1 MEFGFIKTKQKKK
14 NILQALSSNF
24 INIVLLKKIVVE
36 LVKKKINQS
45 IPAYGPSLWRLG
57 EFNKQNLKKKQKK
70 TKKKGTENNVK
81 EKKVW
86 GNHFTICSLHKLYHC
101 APLFTFTPAP
111 SQFSIFVFDRRT
123 QIS

>member
-70 TKKKGTENNVK
+70 KGTENNVK
-81 EKKVW
+81 EKKILREP
-86 GNHFTICSLHKLYHC
+86 FYHLQL
-101 APLFTFTPAP
+101 A
-111 SQFSIFVFDRRT
+111 
-123 QIS
+123 

>member
-1 MEFGFIKTKQKKK
+1 MVLSKQNKKKK

-70 TKKKGTENNVK
+70 NKKKR
-81 EKKVW
+81 
-86 GNHFTICSLHKLYHC
+86 
-101 APLFTFTPAP
+101 
-111 SQFSIFVFDRRT
+111 DRK
-123 QIS
+123 

>member
-36 LVKKKINQS
+36 LVKKKLNRS

-57 EFNKQNLKKKQKK
+57 EFNKQNLKKNKQK
-70 TKKKGTENNVK
+70 TKKKGQK
-81 EKKVW
+81 IMLKK
-86 GNHFTICSLHKLYHC
+86 KRY
-101 APLFTFTPAP
+101 
-111 SQFSIFVFDRRT
+111 
-123 QIS
+123 

>member
-1 MEFGFIKTKQKKK
+1 MKFGFIKTKHKKK

-36 LVKKKINQS
+36 LVKKKLNQS

-57 EFNKQNLKKKQKK
+57 EFNKQNLKKNKKK

-81 EKKVW
+81 EKKILRES
-86 GNHFTICSLHKLYHC
+86 FYHLQL
-101 APLFTFTPAP
+101 A
-111 SQFSIFVFDRRT
+111 
-123 QIS
+123 

>member
-70 TKKKGTENNVK
+70 NKKKKGQK
-81 EKKVW
+81 IMLKK
-86 GNHFTICSLHKLYHC
+86 KRY
-101 APLFTFTPAP
+101 
-111 SQFSIFVFDRRT
+111 
-123 QIS
+123 

>member
-57 EFNKQNLKKKQKK
+57 EFNKQNLKKKKK
-70 TKKKGTENNVK
+70 KKKGTESNVK
-81 EKKVW
+81 EKKILRES
-86 GNHFTICSLHKLYHC
+86 FYHLQL
-101 APLFTFTPAP
+101 A
-111 SQFSIFVFDRRT
+111 
-123 QIS
+123 

>member
-1 MEFGFIKTKQKKK
+1 MKFGFIKTKHKKK

-24 INIVLLKKIVVE
+24 INIVLLKEIVVE
-36 LVKKKINQS
+36 LVKKKLNQS

-81 EKKVW
+81 EKKILREP
-86 GNHFTICSLHKLYHC
+86 FYHLQL
-101 APLFTFTPAP
+101 A
-111 SQFSIFVFDRRT
+111 
-123 QIS
+123 

>member
-1 MEFGFIKTKQKKK
+1 MEFGFIKTKQNKK

-57 EFNKQNLKKKQKK
+57 EFNKQNIKKNKKKQKK
-70 TKKKGTENNVK
+70 KGQKIMLKKKR
-81 EKKVW
+81 
-86 GNHFTICSLHKLYHC
+86 Y
-101 APLFTFTPAP
+101 
-111 SQFSIFVFDRRT
+111 
-123 QIS
+123 

>member
-36 LVKKKINQS
+36 LVKKKLNQS

-57 EFNKQNLKKKQKK
+57 EFNKQNLKKKQTKK
-70 TKKKGTENNVK
+70 KKKGTENNVK
-81 EKKVW
+81 EKKILRES
-86 GNHFTICSLHKLYHC
+86 FYHLQL
-101 APLFTFTPAP
+101 A
-111 SQFSIFVFDRRT
+111 
-123 QIS
+123 